1 MTATAFGAA
10 PSGPSPRGWRADRQH
25 ADWPRVRVE
34 GVEVIGRSGSQ
45 LVRAVVQ
52 LGGLTPVD
60 VHVELIPA
68 ADADA
73 GDRVCA
79 ADRRMWSSHAQDN
92 GCFVYESTFARHDDD
107 LSREW
112 LIRVHPTQ
120 CGYEPPVLHR
130 FLLAPG

>member
-1 MTATAFGAA
+1 MTATDFAGSPPGA
-10 PSGPSPRGWRADRQH
+10 PLGGWQAERQH
-25 ADWPRVRVE
+25 ADWPRVHVE
-34 GVEVIGRSGSQ
+34 GAEVIDRPGGR

-68 ADADA
+68 SDADA
-73 GDRVCA
+73 GDLACA

-92 GCFVYESTFARHDDD
+92 GCFVYESAFVGPDE
-107 LSREW
+107 LPREW

-120 CGYEPPVLHR
+120 CGYEPPVMHR
-130 FLLAPG
+130 IRIAEP